1 MPLARR
7 SNRYGHL
14 QGGARRSL
22 DWLSRNLETF
32 SPGPGGLP
40 DEWRV
45 KAFGELALVY
55 AYLQEWRHPA
65 LGEHLPVWRTFIIE
79 HLEDPAFAQLAR
91 KRPAIAFAYLIPY
104 LMLRATG
111 YRSAYYEETLRLL
124 RRGNLLRAA
133 EVVPY
138 RALER
143 EHALWKSGWTRD
155 EPRWRHLAR
164 ATVLLQCDN
173 PAAWD
178 DEAAYSVTHTLFYL
192 TDFGNRD
199 AHLSASER
207 DRAVDTV
214 ECLLLHYWR
223 IGHWDLV
230 GELLVNLNC
239 LRNCGSPI
247 YEAAARAYHAAWRDD
262 GTVPGTQR
270 AMRASPVRG
279 EAAGP
284 LDREKARDKEGFSIS
299 SDSVTIQRSWR
310 CSTARRPSTPIRA
323 YVERLT

>member
-1 MPLARR
+1 LPRARR
-7 SNRYGHL
+7 SNRFRQL
-14 QGGARRSL
+14 QGRARRSL
-22 DWLSRNLETF
+22 HWLSRNLEAF
-32 SPGPGGLP
+32 SPRPGGLP
-40 DEWRV
+40 EDWRL

-55 AYLQEWRHPA
+55 AYLQEWRPPA
-65 LGEHLPVWRTFIIE
+65 LREHLPVWRTFIIE

-111 YRSAYYEETLRLL
+111 YRSDYHEETLRLL

-164 ATVLLQCDN
+164 ATVLLQCNN

-199 AHLSASER
+199 AHLSQSER

-239 LRNCGSPI
+239 LRNGGSPI

-262 GTVPGTQR
+262 GTVPATQKAIR
-270 AMRASPVRG
+270 AAPVRK
-279 EAAGP
+279 EADPFRLRYHPTLVAV
-284 LDREKARDKEGFSIS
+284 LYCATAINTGFGRNS
-299 SDSVTIQRSWR
+299 S
-310 CSTARRPSTPIRA
+310 A
-323 YVERLT
+323 

>member
-1 MPLARR
+1 
-7 SNRYGHL
+7 
-14 QGGARRSL
+14 
-22 DWLSRNLETF
+22 
-32 SPGPGGLP
+32 
-40 DEWRV
+40 V

-55 AYLQEWRHPA
+55 AYLQEWRNPA
-65 LGEHLPVWRTFIIE
+65 LSEHLPLWRTFIIK

-111 YRSAYYEETLRLL
+111 YRSAYHEETLRLL

-138 RALER
+138 RVLER
-143 EHALWKSGWTRD
+143 EHALYKSGWTRD

-164 ATVLLQCDN
+164 ATVLLQCNN

-199 AHLSASER
+199 AHLSLSEL

-247 YEAAARAYHAAWRDD
+247 YEAAARAYHAAWRED
-262 GTVPGTQR
+262 GTVPGTHR
-270 AMRASPVRG
+270 AIRASPARG
-279 EAAGP
+279 EAARQ
-284 LDREKARDKEGFSIS
+284 LDRDKA
-299 SDSVTIQRSWR
+299 VTRKTSALFRLRYHPTLVAVLYCATAINTRSGR
-310 CSTARRPSTPIRA
+310 SLSA
-323 YVERLT
+323 